1 MTTLPQHLR
10 TISDRLLAHAE
21 LHDVVLGQT
30 GDDEQRQLAA
40 DLREAAAL
48 LTDAP
53 REQRAQVEIERLR
66 RALHEVAE
74 EWVGAECGEPVHAQE
89 AYAIALAQRMYRLA
103 AEALAAGREADTGT
117 THADGCWNWG
127 ARHYECALREIER
140 MQAELN
146 DWRRLAARPCCT
158 QTSCADCRRC
168 SRASS
173 CCTWRAP
180 TICWQ
185 PSASDARRSVTRS
198 RIRPGRGGAWTRT
211 RRTRDAA
218 PAPPS
223 AQGKSGDSDDAMCTL
238 RQLCR

>member
-146 DWRRLAARPCCT
+146 DWRRLAAPAVLHANLVRGLPARLT
-158 QTSCADCRRC
+158 REQLLHLAGADDLLAAERERCAAICDAIEDQAWARWRVDADPTDQGRSTGAAQCAGEIRR
-168 SRASS
+168 
-173 CCTWRAP
+173 
-180 TICWQ
+180 
-185 PSASDARRSVTRS
+185 
-198 RIRPGRGGAWTRT
+198 
-211 RRTRDAA
+211 
-218 PAPPS
+218 
-223 AQGKSGDSDDAMCTL
+223 L
-238 RQLCR
+238 R